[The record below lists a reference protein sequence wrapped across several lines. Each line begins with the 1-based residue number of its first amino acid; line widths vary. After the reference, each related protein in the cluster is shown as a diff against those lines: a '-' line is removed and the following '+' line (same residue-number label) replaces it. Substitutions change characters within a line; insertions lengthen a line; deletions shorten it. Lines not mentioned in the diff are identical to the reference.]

1 MPPLRTGRGDA
12 TAGGILDRY
21 IELNDKRPVARELA
35 EVDLPVRRGDLLLGK
50 YLIGETLGA
59 GGMGVVVAAE
69 HVQLGQKVAIKFLPT
84 TLRQEPD
91 RVTRFVREARAAA
104 RIRSEHVARVVDVSG
119 PDSDV
124 CYMVMEYLDGS
135 DLAHLVRA
143 RGRLPTGEAV
153 GYVLQACEAIAEAHG
168 AGIVH
173 RDLKPSNLFLTKR
186 RDGTPLIKV
195 LDFGISKVA
204 SSATNDGPVTDL
216 TSTMAIMGSPVYMS
230 PEQVRSSKTVDART
244 DIWSLG
250 VILHELLTGKPV
262 FVSESAT
269 ELLAMIVADPPIP
282 LRRIVPSIPASLEA
296 IVLAC
301 LQKQPAER
309 LPDVATLARRLQPL
323 SPRWAATSVER
334 ILGGAEAASAPT
346 APVLAA
352 TEGRSSGAIAGGASP
367 LSPGTTTSAQLSG
380 ELVPAEEARR
390 RNLGI
395 DVRPPVGAP
404 SPTATVPMRRR
415 RGVIAGT
422 MVGGVIAVAAGA
434 LVLALGRSPQPT
446 RTAQEATA
454 TTTVTGTGTQPAADA
469 PSVRSLEK
477 RPAAEPPA
485 LPLADPPRATAPEAS
500 SGRGTPEQPGVKV
513 RDMSPEE
520 LAAADAKIAAR
531 ATAEKAPRSPKA
543 QRSRLADGART
554 HKAAPVAS
562 SEPALSS
569 ARPSAPLTPPP
580 AEAKD
585 PLDGR
590 R

>member
-1 MPPLRTGRGDA
+1 M
-12 TAGGILDRY
+12 
-21 IELNDKRPVARELA
+21 
-35 EVDLPVRRGDLLLGK
+35 DLPVRRGDLLLGK

-69 HVQLGQKVAIKFLPT
+69 HVQLGQKVAIKFLPA
-84 TLRQEPD
+84 TLRQNPD
-91 RVTRFVREARAAA
+91 RVTRFGREARAAA

-119 PDSDV
+119 PDSDI

-143 RGRLPTGEAV
+143 RGRLPTEEAV

-204 SSATNDGPVTDL
+204 PSATNDGLVTDL

-296 IVLAC
+296 TVLAC
-301 LQKQPAER
+301 LEKQPAER
-309 LPDVATLARRLQPL
+309 LADVATLARRLQPL
-323 SPRWAATSVER
+323 SPRWAATSVDR
-334 ILGGAEAASAPT
+334 ILGFSETARAPT

-352 TEGRSSGAIAGGASP
+352 TDGRSAGASVERPSSP
-367 LSPGTTTSAQLSG
+367 LPPGATTSAQLSC
-380 ELVPAEEARR
+380 ELVPAGEARR
-390 RNLGI
+390 RSMGQGEPL
-395 DVRPPVGAP
+395 PSAAL
-404 SPTATVPMRRR
+404 SPTDTVPLRRR
-415 RGVIAGT
+415 RSLMAGT
-422 MVGGVIAVAAGA
+422 VVGGVIAVAAGA
-434 LVLALGRSPQPT
+434 LVLTLGRSPQPT
-446 RTAQEATA
+446 RTAE
-454 TTTVTGTGTQPAADA
+454 GTQPAPDT
-469 PSVRSLEK
+469 PSVRLLEE
-477 RPAAEPPA
+477 RPAPPA
-485 LPLADPPRATAPEAS
+485 VPTARRADPPP
-500 SGRGTPEQPGVKV
+500 
-513 RDMSPEE
+513 
-520 LAAADAKIAAR
+520 AAAPS
-531 ATAEKAPRSPKA
+531 TA
-543 QRSRLADGART
+543 Q
-554 HKAAPVAS
+554 
-562 SEPALSS
+562 
-569 ARPSAPLTPPP
+569 
-580 AEAKD
+580 
-585 PLDGR
+585 
-590 R
+590 